1 MSEGIHMPLLAGV
14 LSFFLFLKSQLWVDL
29 FHARSMLLTQLSS
42 DTTAQLASMV
52 VAGLGRVVLLLGVVI
67 CTLEQL
73 KH

>member
-1 MSEGIHMPLLAGV
+1 
-14 LSFFLFLKSQLWVDL
+14 
-29 FHARSMLLTQLSS
+29 MLLTQLSS